1 MWNRRW
7 LPEETKKKI
16 KFRPSI
22 LRFRI
27 PHSAFRMMLVR
38 WKRNNESVSIRIDLM
53 ELFNWQNQ
61 RWKWKSSAF
70 RIPDRRDR
78 KRFEI
83 SNELHH
89 FDLIP
94 TDKKKWIQLQFSGIP
109 EFRIPDSAL
118 DVQSANWNETTS
130 KWLHPAE
137 YGQRST
143 PTYHVKHSGI
153 PEFRMDSGGL
163 SSTTLRHLRNWT
175 STGSVKASIIN
186 QQRRFNRNGGGGGL
200 HPGCDPAGINT
211 CKAIEI
217 DQHA

>member
-1 MWNRRW
+1 MELSIAAANQRRFSYSAFRIMVTPEW
-7 LPEETKKKI
+7 LPVFHLFPSGFDVEPSMTSRRNKKKI

-94 TDKKKWIQLQFSGIP
+94 TD
-109 EFRIPDSAL
+109 
-118 DVQSANWNETTS
+118 
-130 KWLHPAE
+130 
-137 YGQRST
+137 
-143 PTYHVKHSGI
+143 
-153 PEFRMDSGGL
+153 
-163 SSTTLRHLRNWT
+163 
-175 STGSVKASIIN
+175 
-186 QQRRFNRNGGGGGL
+186 
-200 HPGCDPAGINT
+200 
-211 CKAIEI
+211 
-217 DQHA
+217 

>member
-1 MWNRRW
+1 MNRFNGIIDRSSKSKKIFIFRI
-7 LPEETKKKI
+7 PHYGYSGMVAGFSFVSIRIRCGTVDGFQKKQKKKI

-94 TDKKKWIQLQFSGIP
+94 TD
-109 EFRIPDSAL
+109 
-118 DVQSANWNETTS
+118 
-130 KWLHPAE
+130 
-137 YGQRST
+137 
-143 PTYHVKHSGI
+143 
-153 PEFRMDSGGL
+153 
-163 SSTTLRHLRNWT
+163 
-175 STGSVKASIIN
+175 
-186 QQRRFNRNGGGGGL
+186 
-200 HPGCDPAGINT
+200 
-211 CKAIEI
+211 
-217 DQHA
+217 